1 MLSIN
6 ITTLGC
12 PKNQVDSEFMS
23 GLISENINYRIEK
36 NAQKADIIIINTC
49 GFIEDAREESVDT
62 ILQAG
67 QYKKE
72 GQCSHLIVTGCLT
85 QRYKEEIYDLI
96 PEIDAVLGAGQYEKI
111 AEVIESVVHN
121 ERLNLVGDPSF
132 SYTSNQPRR
141 LQEAHYAYVKI
152 AEGCNNR
159 CSYCVIPDIRGPVVS
174 RSVEDIVQEVKN
186 LAANNVREIIIVA
199 QDITQYGIDLYGEPA
214 LVELLGKLNTVEDI
228 EWIRLLYSY
237 PERIS
242 QELIDIIRDS
252 DKICSYLDLPIQHS
266 STAIRKRMNRRGTTG
281 QILNLIKK
289 LREEI
294 SDIVLRTSLIVG
306 FPGESEDD
314 FQNLYDFVKK
324 ARFDRLGVFKYSR
337 EEGTPAAEMKN
348 QIQEDKKE
356 ERLNRIMDLQREI
369 SLSKNQKR
377 LGQKLEVLI
386 DEVNDDYSA
395 GRTRY
400 DAPEIDNQII
410 INDNSP
416 QVGEMLMCKIVE
428 AYEYDLIGERL
439 K

>member
-416 QVGEMLMCKIVE
+416 QVGEMLICKIVE

>member
-36 NAQKADIIIINTC
+36 NSQKADIIIINTC

-199 QDITQYGIDLYGEPA
+199 QDITQYGIDLYGEPV
-214 LVELLGKLNTVEDI
+214 LVELLEELNTVEGI

-348 QIQEDKKE
+348 QIHEDKKE

-416 QVGEMLMCKIVE
+416 QVGEMLICKIVE

>member
-36 NAQKADIIIINTC
+36 NSQKADIIIINTC

-199 QDITQYGIDLYGEPA
+199 QDITQYGIDLYGEPV
-214 LVELLGKLNTVEDI
+214 LVELLEKLNTVEGI

-356 ERLNRIMDLQREI
+356 ERLNRIMDLQQEI

-416 QVGEMLMCKIVE
+416 QVGEMLICKIVE